1 MVDLRALARH
11 LTMES
16 EPVLEPEQLS
26 ELTDALGQV
35 LPGGLAVWVGAGLLL
50 VFLALVVWFVGRAG
64 TRALDRVRSWTQ
76 GDKHDRLWGTI
87 FWGWWLLLIAAGISL
102 GAYVLQLPWGV
113 LTSFGA
119 RIAGWIGSQGMAVII
134 ALVITVLAYRMIGK
148 VMQRI
153 TFPGQGFNRQRIRA
167 TTLKTVTESALKV
180 FVVVIGGLFV
190 LSNMGFNI
198 STLLAGV
205 GVAGLAVS
213 FAAQTLIRDF
223 LTGFFILLEDQYGV
237 GDIVNLGVA
246 DGTVEKLNLR
256 ITALRDVEGN
266 LHVVPNGQITT
277 VTVMTRE
284 WARSVIDVPVAYGAD
299 LDRAIAVIKD
309 EVQKLYDDPGW
320 HPSFAAVPPEVW
332 GVEKLAESGV
342 LIRVVLNTQPIQ
354 QWSVGREFRRRIK
367 NRLDAENIEIPFP
380 HLKVYLANDVAEL
393 ATKESDQ

>member
-1 MVDLRALARH
+1 MASPSFVD
-11 LTMES
+11 MEN
-16 EPVLEPEQLS
+16 EPAIEPEQLS
-26 ELTDALGQV
+26 EFTETLSQV
-35 LPGGLAVWVGAGLLL
+35 LPGGLAVWVGAGALL
-50 VFLALVVWFVGRAG
+50 VVLALVIWFVGRAG
-64 TRALDRVRSWTQ
+64 VRVLEQLRSWTQ
-76 GDKHDRLWGTI
+76 GDRHDGFWRAI
-87 FWGWWLLLIAAGISL
+87 YWGWWLLLVVTGVAL
-102 GAYVLQLPWGV
+102 GAYTLQLPWGPI
-113 LTSFGA
+113 TSFGS

-134 ALVITVLAYRMIGK
+134 ALVVTVLAYRMIGR

-167 TTLKTVTESALKV
+167 NTLKTVTESALKV

-237 GDIVNLGVA
+237 GDIVDVGVA
-246 DGTVEKLNLR
+246 GGTVEKLNLR

-266 LHVVPNGQITT
+266 LHVVPNGQITN
-277 VTVMTRE
+277 VMVMTRE
-284 WARSVIDVPVAYGAD
+284 WARSVIDVPVAYGSD

-309 EVQKLYDDPGW
+309 EVQKLYEDPEW

-332 GVEKLAESGV
+332 GVEKLADSGV

-380 HLKVYLANDVAEL
+380 HLKVYLANDAAAL
-393 ATKESDQ
+393 PTKETNQ

>member
-1 MVDLRALARH
+1 
-11 LTMES
+11 MES
-16 EPVLEPEQLS
+16 EPVLEPEQLGD
-26 ELTDALGQV
+26 LTDTLGRI
-35 LPGGLAVWVGAGLLL
+35 LPGEVAFWVGAGLL
-50 VFLALVVWFVGRAG
+50 VIFLILVVGLLGRAG
-64 TRALDRVRSWTQ
+64 IRGLVQLRNWTQ
-76 GDKHDRLWGTI
+76 GDQHDRLWGTI

-113 LTSFGA
+113 LTTFGA

-134 ALVITVLAYRMIGK
+134 ALVITVLAYRMISR
-148 VMQRI
+148 VMQHI

-237 GDIVNLGVA
+237 GDIVNVGVA
-246 DGTVEKLNLR
+246 GGTVEKLNLR

-266 LHVVPNGQITT
+266 LHVIPNGQITN
-277 VTVMTRE
+277 VMVMTRE

-309 EVQKLYDDPGW
+309 EVQRLYEDPEW

-332 GVEKLAESGV
+332 GVEKLADSGV

-380 HLKVYLANDVAEL
+380 HLKVYMGNEPAISLA
-393 ATKESDQ
+393 KESLE

>member
-1 MVDLRALARH
+1 
-11 LTMES
+11 MENQ
-16 EPVLEPEQLS
+16 PVVEPEQLT
-26 ELTDALGQV
+26 EITDTLSRV
-35 LPGGLAVWVGAGLLL
+35 LPAEIAFWVGAALLL
-50 VFLALVVWFVGRAG
+50 LILAAIVWFVGRTGARG
-64 TRALDRVRSWTQ
+64 LDRVSAWTQ
-76 GDKHDRLWGTI
+76 GGNHDRLWQAI
-87 FWGWWLLLIAAGISL
+87 YWGWWLLLIVAGLSL
-102 GAYVLQLPWGV
+102 GAYALQLPLGA
-113 LTSFGA
+113 LTSLGS

-134 ALVITVLAYRMIGK
+134 SLVLTLLAYRMIGRI
-148 VMQRI
+148 MERI

-237 GDIVNLGVA
+237 GDIVNVGVA
-246 DGTVEKLNLR
+246 GGTVEKLNLR

-266 LHVVPNGQITT
+266 LHVIPNGQITN
-277 VTVMTRE
+277 VMVMTRE

-309 EVQKLYDDPGW
+309 EVQRLYEDPEW

-332 GVEKLAESGV
+332 GVEKLADSGV

-380 HLKVYLANDVAEL
+380 HLKVYMGNEPAISLA
-393 ATKESDQ
+393 KESLE

>member
-1 MVDLRALARH
+1 
-11 LTMES
+11 MES
-16 EPVLEPEQLS
+16 EPVLEPEQLGD
-26 ELTDALGQV
+26 LTDTLGRI
-35 LPGGLAVWVGAGLLL
+35 LPAEVAFWVGAGLL
-50 VFLALVVWFVGRAG
+50 VIFLILVVGLLGRAG
-64 TRALDRVRSWTQ
+64 IRGLVQLRNWTQ
-76 GDKHDRLWGTI
+76 GDQHDRLWGTI

-113 LTSFGA
+113 LTTFGA

-134 ALVITVLAYRMIGK
+134 ALVITVLAYRMISR
-148 VMQRI
+148 VMQHI

-237 GDIVNLGVA
+237 GDIVNVGVA
-246 DGTVEKLNLR
+246 GGTVEKLNLR

-266 LHVVPNGQITT
+266 LHVIPNGQITN
-277 VTVMTRE
+277 VMVMTRE

-309 EVQKLYDDPGW
+309 EVQRLYEDPEW

-332 GVEKLAESGV
+332 GVEKLADSGV

-380 HLKVYLANDVAEL
+380 HLKVYMGNEPAISLA
-393 ATKESDQ
+393 KESLE